1 MGKSMAG
8 APLPVRPSELPP
20 EPGGGAFQATAQGAG
35 PRLVLEPSSLAVSV
49 LPGDGYTSVAFDW
62 VQAAVEAVAQGRVTV
77 AGQTGP
83 TVAARF
89 YATAGTALYEAWQ
102 LFDPASTSLEGAAGR
117 MLELLE
123 RTTRLLTAHL
133 SAPRQKALVDNVIA
147 TTAYQVLTA
156 LAPQAE
162 PLFAETLAGH
172 ADPLGRGLDGATN
185 LLARQL
191 SSTILRHVAKDGAT
205 AGATA
210 PFTPVNG
217 HPAQVIDIAHWT
229 PGYRVGDD
237 PGSGL
242 QTCLTP
248 GWGQVRAYMPS
259 EQLEAF
265 LATLKEQEPFL
276 LLEGATADL
285 RSRTIT
291 TAAGAVAPIDRAAV
305 GSLINPAFLAQAER
319 VIAVSAGL
327 TEEQKFSAEFW
338 EDGAGTPFPPG
349 TWMIFGQYA
358 AEQRDLPLGEEVKLY
373 FSLGQA
379 LQSAAVATWQKKTEE
394 DYARPVQVIRD
405 LSALG
410 LVGDP
415 DPLTGL
421 ATVTAYS
428 RDIDG
433 TGSIDGTTWETY
445 QRPGG
450 SYSPPFP
457 EFPSGHSTFS
467 AAAAAVLESLVGAGF
482 GGAVSGRG
490 VFEPASAKEVVTL
503 HWDTWREAS
512 EAAGLSRLY
521 GGIHFD
527 DGNQQGL
534 ALGALI
540 GQATVQAATQLWA

>member
-1 MGKSMAG
+1 MGR
-8 APLPVRPSELPP
+8 APLPVLPSDLPTG
-20 EPGGGAFQATAQGAG
+20 PGGGAFPEKPQGTG
-35 PRLVLEPSSLAVSV
+35 PRLMLEPGTLAVPV
-49 LPGDGYTSVAFDW
+49 LPGESDTSVAFDW
-62 VQAAVEAVAQGRVTV
+62 VQAAVEAVALGRVTV

-83 TVAARF
+83 TVAALF
-89 YATAGTALYEAWQ
+89 YAMAGTELYEAWQ
-102 LFDPASTSLEGAAGR
+102 LFDPARTSLEWPSGR

-123 RTTRLLTAHL
+123 RTARLLTTHL
-133 SAPRQKALVDNVIA
+133 TASGKEAFVDKVIA
-147 TTAYQVLTA
+147 ATAYQVLTG

-162 PLFAETLAGH
+162 PLFAETH
-172 ADPLGRGLDGATN
+172 ADHVQPLGQGLDGATQ
-185 LLARQL
+185 LLAWQVSRA
-191 SSTILRHVAKDGAT
+191 ILRRAADDGAA

-210 PFTPVNG
+210 TFTPVNG
-217 HPAQVIDIAHWT
+217 DPAHVIDIARWT

-248 GWGQVRAYMPS
+248 GWGTVRAYLPAKH
-259 EQLEAF
+259 LEAF
-265 LATLKEQEPFL
+265 LATLKEPEPFL
-276 LLEGATADL
+276 LRDGATADL
-285 RSRTIT
+285 QSRTIT
-291 TAAGAVAPIDRAAV
+291 TAAGEVVPIDQAAV
-305 GSLINPAFLAQAER
+305 GSLINPAFIAQAER

-358 AEQRDLPLGEEVKLY
+358 AEQRDLPLWEEVKLY

-379 LQSAAVATWQKKTEE
+379 LQSAAVATWQGRTVA
-394 DYARPVQVIRD
+394 DYPRPVEVIRD
-405 LSALG
+405 LSALD
-410 LVGDP
+410 LVGEP

-421 ATVTAYS
+421 STVAAYS
-428 RDIDG
+428 RDTDE
-433 TGSIDGTTWETY
+433 TETIDGTTWQTY

-450 SYSPPFP
+450 SYSPPIP

-467 AAAAAVLESLVGAGF
+467 AAAAAVLERLVGDDF

-490 VFEPASAKEVVTL
+490 VFEPASANEVVTL

-512 EAAGLSRLY
+512 EAAGLSRLH
-521 GGIHFD
+521 GGIHLD